1 MFYVRFSL
9 RLKDLRS
16 AVIRLMEVARALKAR
31 RTSGGALT
39 LDAVEVQI
47 QMGSGSEQSAAGGAE
62 SSAANIEAL
71 VPKQSLEIHDTI
83 AECMIFANHWVA
95 KKIAQAFPN
104 QALVSFICVL
114 GCNHF
119 GGGKSYL

>member
-1 MFYVRFSL
+1 
-9 RLKDLRS
+9 
-16 AVIRLMEVARALKAR
+16 MEVARALKAR

-39 LDAVEVQI
+39 LDSVEVQV
-47 QMGSGSEQSAAGGAE
+47 QMGSGDQEAAVAP
-62 SSAANIEAL
+62 SIEAL

-104 QALVSFICVL
+104 QALVSLIKL
-114 GCNHF
+114 ILTLIHWWR
-119 GGGKSYL
+119 